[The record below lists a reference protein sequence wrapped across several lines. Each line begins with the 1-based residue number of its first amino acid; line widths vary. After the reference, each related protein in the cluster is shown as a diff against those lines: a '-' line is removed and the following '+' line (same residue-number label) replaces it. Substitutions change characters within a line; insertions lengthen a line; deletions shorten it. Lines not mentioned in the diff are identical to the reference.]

1 MQAITSMIAVSL
13 THLGFVC
20 SLGNSLADITAALKK
35 GNFRPLSVSDGIPG
49 RTVPYGMADTQNAS
63 QIMRCYDLADI
74 AYDQIAENVA
84 VLKDRYPPHRLGV
97 IIGASNTGI
106 HEAQR
111 HITSWMKTGECP
123 PEFSFQQIELGSP
136 SSYLK
141 EKSGFKGPAYTVSTA
156 CSSSAKVFRSA
167 RDLLKNDICDA
178 VLVGGVDARCDFAL
192 NGFNAL
198 AAVSSNPTLPMSANR
213 DGINLGEGAALFIM
227 ERGEKKGIMLTGIG
241 ENSDAYHQTQP
252 DPSGNG
258 AVGAMKSALD
268 DAEINADDI
277 DYINLHGTG
286 TAAGDAMESVAVNR
300 IFGEKK
306 LCASTKPLTGHTLG
320 AAGAIEAA
328 LSWIMLQNN
337 IVIPHLYDGGYDPAF
352 PPLCLATGAEKIDLR
367 RIISNSFAF
376 GGSNASIVL
385 EKY

>member
-1 MQAITSMIAVSL
+1 MSMV
-13 THLGFVC
+13 
-20 SLGNSLADITAALKK
+20 
-35 GNFRPLSVSDGIPG
+35 DGIPG
-49 RTVPYGMADTQNAS
+49 KTISYGMAKIKTVS
-63 QIMRCYDLADI
+63 SVMRCYDLAN
-74 AYDQIAENVA
+74 AAFEQIADAVA
-84 VLKDRYPPHRLGV
+84 MLKNKYFPHRLGV

-111 HITSWMKTGECP
+111 HIMSWMKNEECP

-136 SSYLK
+136 STYLK
-141 EKSGFKGPAYTVSTA
+141 EKSAFKGPAYTVSTA

-167 RDLLKNDICDA
+167 RDLIKNDICDA

-198 AAVSSNPTLPMSANR
+198 ATVSSGPTLPMSVNR
-213 DGINLGEGAALFIM
+213 DGINLGEGAALFLM
-227 ERGEKKGIMLTGIG
+227 ERGEKKGVMLTGIG

-258 AVGAMKSALD
+258 AAGAMLAALNNAGI
-268 DAEINADDI
+268 DAADI
-277 DYINLHGTG
+277 DYVNLHGTG
-286 TAAGDAMESVAVNR
+286 TSANDAMESAAVNR

-337 IVIPHLYDGGYDPAF
+337 IVIPHLYDGDYDPAL
-352 PPLCLATGAEKIDLR
+352 PPLCLATGAEKINLR